1 MEAQKF
7 KRSYLLNEVEFWHSV
22 KSVDTPAMS
31 TLIWAWHEKMT
42 SDPPYRLKVGYSFE
56 CLSPLL
62 NYNHIYAFSTVFWMS
77 VISFNK
83 WTKPL
88 YIFMDSYSNMI
99 HFPSPF
105 QIHLH
110 YFSKSALFPFLLGC
124 LPNLHST
131 QRALPSNFIY
141 FTALG
146 LVFV

>member
-1 MEAQKF
+1 MEMSLLTYVLVSAHYNRIHVASVFHF
-7 KRSYLLNEVEFWHSV
+7 KIGH
-22 KSVDTPAMS
+22 
-31 TLIWAWHEKMT
+31 
-42 SDPPYRLKVGYSFE
+42 SFE

-105 QIHLH
+105 QIYLH
-110 YFSKSALFPFLLGC
+110 YFSKSALFPFLLGG